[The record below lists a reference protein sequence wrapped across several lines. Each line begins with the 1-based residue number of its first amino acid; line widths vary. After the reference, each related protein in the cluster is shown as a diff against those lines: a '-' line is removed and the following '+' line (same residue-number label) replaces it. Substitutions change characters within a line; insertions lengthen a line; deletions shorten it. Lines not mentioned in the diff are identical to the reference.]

1 MFAFDV
7 SLCEISTFGA
17 NGEMQHSL
25 FPPVLSKNVLISKSW
40 VKPAVFLKPTKC
52 WISSKIMQMFQN
64 WVSDICKCFSS
75 LDKNLLPLRSLV
87 LLLFSKRRDGQ
98 NYNPASF
105 TALKDWGSL
114 LEGLG
119 NVSGKVLWKI
129 YNQDNS
135 WHIKRKTL
143 IAVLAF
149 IWNFFISVFS
159 LDLFHWHWYLIRK
172 RGQMSTCSVYQI
184 YFPEYK
190 QDYLKKYF
198 SYHLKGRRWICT
210 DFSLRNLMQC
220 P

>member
-1 MFAFDV
+1 
-7 SLCEISTFGA
+7 
-17 NGEMQHSL
+17 
-25 FPPVLSKNVLISKSW
+25 
-40 VKPAVFLKPTKC
+40 
-52 WISSKIMQMFQN
+52 MFQN

-87 LLLFSKRRDGQ
+87 LLLFSKRGHGQ

-149 IWNFFISVFS
+149 IWNFHLSFFFGICFIDIDIWSE
-159 LDLFHWHWYLIRK
+159 
-172 RGQMSTCSVYQI
+172 RGGRCLLVQFIKSIFLNINKT
-184 YFPEYK
+184 
-190 QDYLKKYF
+190 DYLKKYF

>member
-17 NGEMQHSL
+17 NEEMQHSL

-87 LLLFSKRRDGQ
+87 LLLLFSKRGHGQ
-98 NYNPASF
+98 NYNLASF

-135 WHIKRKTL
+135 WHIKRKNL
-143 IAVLAF
+143 DSSVGFYLEFFHLSFFFGICF
-149 IWNFFISVFS
+149 IDIDIWSERGGRCLLVQFIKSIF
-159 LDLFHWHWYLIRK
+159 LNINK
-172 RGQMSTCSVYQI
+172 TI
-184 YFPEYK
+184 
-190 QDYLKKYF
+190 
-198 SYHLKGRRWICT
+198 
-210 DFSLRNLMQC
+210 
-220 P
+220 